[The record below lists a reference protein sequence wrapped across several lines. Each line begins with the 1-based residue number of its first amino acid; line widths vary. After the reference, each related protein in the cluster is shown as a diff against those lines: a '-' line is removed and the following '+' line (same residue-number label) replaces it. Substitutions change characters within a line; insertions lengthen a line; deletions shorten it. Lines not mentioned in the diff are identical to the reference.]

1 MKRSATRFMPLEV
14 FEKAVRKLKPPGQ
27 TKVLIALERFEKE
40 WVQSHSDAD
49 ISPGFVLQAL
59 EHRPGKYRVV
69 EIRAGRD
76 WRAALMIWDDVS
88 HAYWLHTWRKTGE
101 SNPQD
106 YDTAKNRAKRLW
118 HQKEGENDGR

>member
-1 MKRSATRFMPLEV
+1 MKRSATRFRSLGA

-27 TKVLIALERFEKE
+27 AKVLIALDRFEEE
-40 WVQSHSDAD
+40 WIKSRSDAD
-49 ISPGFVLQAL
+49 ISPGFDLQAL
-59 EHRPGKYRVV
+59 YHRPGKYRVV

-88 HAYWLHTWRKTGE
+88 YAYWLHTWRKTGP

-106 YDTAKNRAKRLW
+106 YDTAKDRAKRLW
-118 HQKEGENDGR
+118 HQNEGEDDGR